1 MEETSIFQMKER
13 NLKNRRKHPEKWVRY
28 EISLPPLCRSPFL
41 DPVMEL
47 GARAL
52 GPQIWAKAGWDE
64 DNGPPDALVTHR
76 VAASLKSKI
85 ISEGTRYA
93 CMSQMVH
100 HRRPVVLLLV
110 LGETSEED
118 VDEQGEGV
126 DMVTS

>member
-1 MEETSIFQMKER
+1 MGE
-13 NLKNRRKHPEKWVRY
+13 VRDLSA
-28 EISLPPLCRSPFL
+28 SLMQVTIPRSS
-41 DPVMEL
+41 D
-47 GARAL
+47 GARARAL

-64 DNGPPDALVTHR
+64 DNGPPGALVTHC